1 MSARRKAYHH
11 GDLRRAL
18 VEGALTLVAEHGP
31 EALSLKELARR
42 LGVSHAAMYRHFDSK
57 IGLFDAIAAAGFAEL
72 RDTIARAL
80 AAAPKNPRDRF
91 LAGAWGYVA
100 FAIDHPAPFRV
111 MFFGPKREPRDPD
124 GLAARAGAFQLL
136 LDFIA
141 DAQKTGVI
149 GPGKPLAIAM
159 PIWAMHHGI
168 ASLACSAQLDV
179 GGRATMK
186 RLCDEAHL
194 ALLDGLARGV
204 KAPARLPRPPKSRG
218 M

>member
-1 MSARRKAYHH
+1 MPARRKAYHH

-18 VEGALTLVAEHGP
+18 VDGALALVAEVGP

-42 LGVSHAAMYRHFDSK
+42 LGVSHAAMYRHFDSRLA
-57 IGLFDAIAAAGFAEL
+57 LFDAIAAAGFAEL

-80 AAAPKNPRDRF
+80 AAAPDNPRDHF

-100 FAIDHPAPFRV
+100 FAIDHPAQFRV
-111 MFFGPKREPRDPD
+111 MFFGPKRAPREPED
-124 GLAARAGAFQLL
+124 LAARAGAFQLL

-141 DAQKTGVI
+141 DAQKARVI
-149 GPGKPLAIAM
+149 GPGDPLAIAM
-159 PIWAMHHGI
+159 PIWALHHGI

-186 RLCDEAHL
+186 RLSDEAHL

-204 KAPARLPRPPKSRG
+204 KAPARLRLPPRRRG
-218 M
+218 T